1 MLEKERERER
11 GTTQVLK
18 PTTEK
23 SFWPLPY
30 IREARKRDR
39 VQAHTGER
47 RKRVEERMGA
57 EGAEGCGRE
66 PRAGGKP
73 VQPTRVRGE
82 SDECR
87 GGAAGSRA
95 RKREIARSRKAR
107 RSEARSATRRSRE

>member
-11 GTTQVLK
+11 DHTSLETNDGEVVL
-18 PTTEK
+18 TVTVHTGGAE
-23 SFWPLPY
+23 
-30 IREARKRDR
+30 RDR

-107 RSEARSATRRSRE
+107 RSEARSATRRRRE

>member
-11 GTTQVLK
+11 DHTSLETNDGEVVL
-18 PTTEK
+18 TATV
-23 SFWPLPY
+23 PY

-73 VQPTRVRGE
+73 VQPTRVRG
-82 SDECR
+82 
-87 GGAAGSRA
+87 AQAVV
-95 RKREIARSRKAR
+95 
-107 RSEARSATRRSRE
+107 